1 MTDDQAI
8 AAIDAAHKRLRDSLG
23 TDWQD
28 QALADLRRVVNDI
41 HWQREAARWRAFD
54 AQYGAGK

>member
-28 QALADLRRVVNDI
+28 QALADLRRLVNDI
-41 HWQREAARWRAFD
+41 HWQREAARWNAF
-54 AQYGAGK
+54 YSNFGVSR

>member
-1 MTDDQAI
+1 MSHNDKIANAFRVWRQAI
-8 AAIDAAHKRLRDSLG
+8 G
-23 TDWQD
+23 TELEQD
-28 QALADLRRVVNDI
+28 ALADLRRVVNDI